1 MSDQPIVIESQS
13 TSVSWTS
20 ICSMIGII
28 IAMILI
34 ILLKY
39 IQMSLKRKY
48 QRKKIEV
55 ITAEQSRVPTVRL
68 PEKQINESNSI

>member
-1 MSDQPIVIESQS
+1 MSEQPIVIESQS

-39 IQMSLKRKY
+39 IQMTLKRKY
-48 QRKKIEV
+48 QRKKIEI
-55 ITAEQSRVPTVRL
+55 ITTEQSRLPSVRL
-68 PEKQINESNSI
+68 PEKQFNESNSI